1 MHHSPRL
8 YLALVLASAS
18 TAVSQVVCVAGQ
30 SFPNAA
36 IDREATIY
44 NTAADLGLAVSESRI
59 IATSNDKV
67 QLRCRNTG
75 LRLVN
80 PAAATT
86 IPLRGFALNTGAF
99 VTKPDEPQQFR
110 RMFDPR
116 IIYDNY
122 DHRFWFV
129 ASEGGAPDRFGG
141 HAFDVG
147 RIHINA
153 SNNAA
158 PNSWTSADWKRCTW
172 GGAKNPLDVQ
182 TDLGFTE
189 TFPDRCSTAVDA
201 THLYLSYREGELVN
215 PQDDTLVLVFDKT
228 NITGPNALGRV

>member
-1 MHHSPRL
+1 MRFSRQL
-8 YLALVLASAS
+8 RCALFL
-18 TAVSQVVCVAGQ
+18 VVCSPAAAQVACQTGL

-36 IDREATIY
+36 IDRDPTIF
-44 NTAADLGLAVSESRI
+44 NTSADLGLAVSEDRI
-59 IATSNDKV
+59 IGTSNDKV

-80 PAAATT
+80 LSAPTT
-86 IPLRGFALNTGAF
+86 LPLRGATLAAGAF
-99 VTKPDEPQQFR
+99 VTNPATDSPEQPR

-129 ASEGGAPDRFGG
+129 ASEDGASSPGGG

-153 SNNAA
+153 SNNAT
-158 PNSWTSADWKRCTW
+158 PNSWTSNDWKRCTW

-182 TDLGFTE
+182 VDLGFTG
-189 TFPDRCSTAVDA
+189 TFADRCSTAVDA
-201 THLYLSYREGELVN
+201 THLYLCYREGELAN
-215 PQDDTLVLVFDKT
+215 PQDDTVVLVFDKS
-228 NITGPNALGRV
+228 P